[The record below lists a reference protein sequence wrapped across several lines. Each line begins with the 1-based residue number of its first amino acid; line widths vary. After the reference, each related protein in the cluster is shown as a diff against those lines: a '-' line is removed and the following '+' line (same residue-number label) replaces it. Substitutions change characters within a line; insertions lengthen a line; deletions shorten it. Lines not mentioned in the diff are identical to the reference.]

1 MYGWIWRHIP
11 VRQAKFK
18 ALISLVVVAALGAL
32 LWYKV
37 FPAIEPILPFDDG
50 QIENS
55 NGQPADGGNGRV
67 PGNAPSPSP
76 SGPAGPTSVPVVI
89 PS

>member
-1 MYGWIWRHIP
+1 VYGWIWRHIP

-18 ALISLVVVAALGAL
+18 ALISLVLVAALGAL

-37 FPAIEPILPFDDG
+37 FPAVEPILPFDDG

-55 NGQPADGGNGRV
+55 NGSPADGGQT
-67 PGNAPSPSP
+67 PAPQGSS
-76 SGPAGPTSVPVVI
+76 PAGPTSVPVVI

>member
-1 MYGWIWRHIP
+1 VYGWIWRHIP

-18 ALISLVVVAALGAL
+18 ALISLIVVAALGAV

-55 NGQPADGGNGRV
+55 NGQPADGGDGGANQA
-67 PGNAPSPSP
+67 PASNAPSP
-76 SGPAGPTSVPVVI
+76 SGPASVPVVI

>member
-1 MYGWIWRHIP
+1 VYGWIWRHIP

-18 ALISLVVVAALGAL
+18 ALISLIVIAAIGAV

-37 FPAIEPILPFDDG
+37 FPAVEPILPFDDG

-55 NGQPADGGNGRV
+55 NGQPADGSGGQA
-67 PGNAPSPSP
+67 PSHAPSPSR
-76 SGPAGPTSVPVVI
+76 SGPAGPASVPVVI

>member
-1 MYGWIWRHIP
+1 VYGWIWRHIP

-18 ALISLVVVAALGAL
+18 ALISLVLVAALGAV

-55 NGQPADGGNGRV
+55 NGQPADGGGATQA
-67 PGNAPSPSP
+67 PASNAPSPS
-76 SGPAGPTSVPVVI
+76 GPTSVPVVI

>member
-1 MYGWIWRHIP
+1 MYGWLWRHIP

-18 ALISLVVVAALGAL
+18 ALISVIVVAAIGAL

-37 FPAIEPILPFDDG
+37 FPAVEPILPFDDG
-50 QIENS
+50 QIEGTD
-55 NGQPADGGNGRV
+55 GQPANGDNV
-67 PGNAPSPSP
+67 A
-76 SGPAGPTSVPVVI
+76 PAGSSVPAPNATSTKPVVI

>member
-1 MYGWIWRHIP
+1 VYGWIWRHLP

-18 ALISLVVVAALGAL
+18 ALISLVLVAALGAL

-37 FPAIEPILPFDDG
+37 FPAVEPILPFDDG

-55 NGQPADGGNGRV
+55 NGSPADGGG
-67 PGNAPSPSP
+67 GQAPAPQGSS
-76 SGPAGPTSVPVVI
+76 PAGPTSVPVVI

>member
-1 MYGWIWRHIP
+1 VYGWIWRHIP

-18 ALISLVVVAALGAL
+18 ALISLIVVAALGAV

-55 NGQPADGGNGRV
+55 NGQPADGGATQA
-67 PGNAPSPSP
+67 PASNAPSP
-76 SGPAGPTSVPVVI
+76 SGPASVPVVI

>member
-1 MYGWIWRHIP
+1 MYGWLWRHIP
-11 VRQAKFK
+11 VRQAKLK
-18 ALISLVVVAALGAL
+18 ALISLVLVAAIGAL

-37 FPAIEPILPFDDG
+37 FPAVEPILPFDDG

-55 NGQPADGGNGRV
+55 NGSPAGGGGEAPADNV
-67 PGNAPSPSP
+67 QSPQPSPL
-76 SGPAGPTSVPVVI
+76 PTSTAPIVI

>member
-1 MYGWIWRHIP
+1 MYAWIWRHIP

-18 ALISLVVVAALGAL
+18 ALISLIVVAALGAV

-55 NGQPADGGNGRV
+55 NGQPADGSGGQG
-67 PGNAPSPSP
+67 PANAPSPSP
-76 SGPAGPTSVPVVI
+76 SRPPGPASVPVVI

>member
-1 MYGWIWRHIP
+1 VYGWIWRHIP

-18 ALISLVVVAALGAL
+18 ALISLIVVAALGAV

-55 NGQPADGGNGRV
+55 NGQPADGGGTNQA
-67 PGNAPSPSP
+67 PAGNAPSPS
-76 SGPAGPTSVPVVI
+76 GPASVPVVI

>member
-1 MYGWIWRHIP
+1 VYGWIWRHIP

-18 ALISLVVVAALGAL
+18 ALISLLVVAALGAV

-55 NGQPADGGNGRV
+55 NGRPADGGGANQA
-67 PGNAPSPSP
+67 PASNAPSP
-76 SGPAGPTSVPVVI
+76 SGPASVPVVI

>member
-1 MYGWIWRHIP
+1 LYGWIWRHIP

-18 ALISLVVVAALGAL
+18 ALISLIVVAALGVV

-55 NGQPADGGNGRV
+55 NGQPADGGGATE
-67 PGNAPSPSP
+67 APSSNAPSP
-76 SGPAGPTSVPVVI
+76 SGPASVPVVI

>member
-1 MYGWIWRHIP
+1 VYAWVWRHIP

-18 ALISLVVVAALGAL
+18 AIISLVLVAAIGAL

-37 FPAIEPILPFDDG
+37 FPAVEPILPFDDG

-55 NGQPADGGNGRV
+55 NGSPADGDGGV
-67 PGNAPSPSP
+67 PADNVQSPT
-76 SGPAGPTSVPVVI
+76 AGPTSTAPIVI

>member
-18 ALISLVVVAALGAL
+18 ALISLIVVAALGAV

-37 FPAIEPILPFDDG
+37 FPAVEPILPFDDG

-55 NGQPADGGNGRV
+55 NGQPADGDGTNQA
-67 PGNAPSPSP
+67 PASNAPSP
-76 SGPAGPTSVPVVI
+76 SGPASVPVVI

>member
-1 MYGWIWRHIP
+1 MYSWIWRHIP

-18 ALISLVVVAALGAL
+18 ALISLVLVAAVGAL

-55 NGQPADGGNGRV
+55 NGSPADGGG
-67 PGNAPSPSP
+67 GAPADNVQSPT
-76 SGPAGPTSVPVVI
+76 PAGPTSVPVVI

>member
-18 ALISLVVVAALGAL
+18 ALISLVLVAAIGAV

-50 QIENS
+50 QIENT
-55 NGQPADGGNGRV
+55 NGSPADGGGGGQSPAPQAP
-67 PGNAPSPSP
+67 PG
-76 SGPAGPTSVPVVI
+76 SGPAGPASVPVVI